1 MTAFDK
7 LYDKNLANSDPSGL
21 LPDGVVCPGSSSSS
35 SGGGSSSS
43 NSGLGTFTSAST
55 STSTDN
61 NDDTAASWFQEVY
74 ECVTNYFGWE

>member
-1 MTAFDK
+1 MCG
-7 LYDKNLANSDPSGL
+7 LNSDPSR

-35 SGGGSSSS
+35 SGGSSSS

-55 STSTDN
+55 STSTEN